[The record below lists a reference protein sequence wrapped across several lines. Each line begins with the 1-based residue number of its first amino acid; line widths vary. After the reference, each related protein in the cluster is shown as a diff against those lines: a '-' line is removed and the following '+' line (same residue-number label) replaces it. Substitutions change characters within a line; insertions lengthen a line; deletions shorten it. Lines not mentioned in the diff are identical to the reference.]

1 VQVSVTTLLTPDF
14 FDAAAKCVVFGVLP
28 VIGVIILVRNIRQSV
43 RSGSI
48 WTGYRFGN
56 PTLHKRGENP
66 SKFWLAVL
74 IKAVSLFALCAAPI
88 LLCIVFFLPRLIAI
102 VRSSA
107 SP

>member
-1 VQVSVTTLLTPDF
+1 VTTLLTPDF

-28 VIGVIILVRNIRQSV
+28 LIGVIILVQNIRQSV

-48 WTGYRFGN
+48 CTGYRFGN

-66 SKFWLAVL
+66 SKFWLAVS
-74 IKAVSLFALCAAPI
+74 IKALSLFALCAAPF
-88 LLCIVFFLPRLIAI
+88 LLCIAFFLPRLIAI
-102 VRSSA
+102 VHSSA